1 MALTFDQARELVLHE
16 VGLSAPVQ
24 PVSLAEAEGRV
35 LAEEVLADRDYPPFR
50 RSARDGYAIRAAD
63 APGELLVL
71 GQVRAGE
78 AFSGAVG
85 PGQAVEIM
93 TGAPLPEG
101 TDAVVMVEHTERAA
115 GRVRIRSAIKSG
127 ENFTPR
133 GADAAASEMVLHA
146 GRRIGFAE
154 AAALASMGRVAVLVY
169 GRPRVAILPTGD
181 ELVETSES
189 PSAVQIRNSNSISL
203 AYQVRRAGG
212 IPQVLPIARDNPE
225 STRRLIE
232 EGLKADF
239 LLISGGVS
247 AGKYDLVKT
256 VLAELGAKFFFERVA
271 IQPGQ
276 PLAFG
281 KAQGK
286 YFFGLPGNPGST
298 MITFETIAR
307 GALEKMQGITNPIL
321 PLLKA
326 RLAKPVSQK
335 TGLTRFLP
343 ANLSADG
350 STVEPAVSGGSGDLP
365 ALARCN
371 AFLVTKPDREVWAA
385 GEDIRVLVK

>member
-1 MALTFDQARELVLHE
+1 VALTFDQARELVLRE
-16 VGLSAPVQ
+16 VGLNAQVQ
-24 PVSLAEAEGRV
+24 PILLAEAEGRV
-35 LAEEVLADRDYPPFR
+35 LAEEILADRDYPPFR
-50 RSARDGYAIRAAD
+50 RSARDGFAIRAAD
-63 APGELLVL
+63 APGELRVL

-78 AFSGAVG
+78 AFSGSVG
-85 PGQAVEIM
+85 PSEAVEIM

-101 TDAVVMVEHTERAA
+101 ADAVVMVEHTERV
-115 GRVRIRSAIKSG
+115 GERVRIRSAIKSG
-127 ENFTPR
+127 DNFTPR

-154 AAALASMGRVAVLVY
+154 AAALASMGRVAVVVY

-189 PSAVQIRNSNSISL
+189 PSPVQIRNSNAISL
-203 AYQVRRAGG
+203 TYQVRRAGG
-212 IPQVLPIARDNPE
+212 IPQVLPIARDNAE
-225 STRRLIE
+225 SLRRLIE
-232 EGLKADF
+232 QGLKADL

-256 VLAELGAKFFFERVA
+256 VLTELGAKFFFERVA

-307 GALEKMQGITNPIL
+307 AALEKMQGIADPVL

-326 RLAKPVSQK
+326 RLTKPVSQK

-343 ANLSADG
+343 ANLSPEG

-371 AFLVTKPDREVWAA
+371 AFLVTNPDREAWAA

>member
-1 MALTFDQARELVLHE
+1 VALTFDQARELVLHE

-50 RSARDGYAIRAAD
+50 RSARDGFAIRAMD

-212 IPQVLPIARDNPE
+212 IPQVLPIARDNPV
-225 STRRLIE
+225 SIRGLIAQ
-232 EGLKADF
+232 GLKADL

>member
-1 MALTFDQARELVLHE
+1 VTLTFDQAREAVLRGVE
-16 VGLSAPVQ
+16 FNAEVQ
-24 PVSLAEAEGRV
+24 PVLLAEADGRV
-35 LAEEVLADRDYPPFR
+35 LAEEILADRDYPPFR
-50 RSARDGYAIRAAD
+50 RSVRDGFAIRAAD

-78 AFSGAVG
+78 AFSGTVG
-85 PGQAVEIM
+85 PGKAVEIM
-93 TGAPLPEG
+93 TGAPMPEG
-101 TDAVVMVEHTERAA
+101 ADAVIMVEHTERVG
-115 GRVRIRSAIKSG
+115 GRVHIRQATKSG

-133 GADAAASEMVLHA
+133 GAEACASEVVLHA

-154 AAALASMGRVAVLVY
+154 AGVLASMGRVAVMVY

-181 ELVETSES
+181 ELVEASES
-189 PSAVQIRNSNSISL
+189 PSAIQIRNSNSISL

-212 IPQVLPIARDNPE
+212 IPQVLPIARDQMDAL
-225 STRRLIE
+225 RRQIE
-232 EGLKADF
+232 EGLKADL

-256 VLAELGAKFFFERVA
+256 VLAEFGARFFFERVA

-298 MITFETIAR
+298 MITFETLAR
-307 GALEKMQGITNPIL
+307 AAVEKMQGIAHPVL

-326 RLAKPVSQK
+326 RLTKPIVQK

-343 ANLSADG
+343 ANLNTDG
-350 STVEPAVSGGSGDLP
+350 TTVEPAVSGGSGDLP

-371 AFLVTKPDREVWAA
+371 AFLVTDPERETWTT